1 MKTGWSRSFSLGAVA
16 FIFLVI
22 GYQSA
27 LFIHKAAVA
36 RIVAESV
43 RDSVVADGTEGTH
56 EAAGVAE
63 RAVGLRG
70 SDVAREE
77 NAKALENKDLAR
89 GAGVSREQFET
100 GSGGGSEGLSR
111 EQKKEEVRKEI
122 VRNFRPREEF
132 RFNPNTVSAGELERL
147 GFSEK
152 QAASIVAYREKGG
165 RFNRPEDF
173 ARSYV
178 VSDEMFARLEKWID
192 IPLLNINEADSAAF
206 DALPGIGPAFARRM
220 VAYRESLGG
229 LYSSPD
235 QLLEIY
241 NFDEERYS
249 KIRDLI
255 TVAYPSC
262 SRPVAGASSGTAGP
276 GSASSSGSSSAA
288 SGAATPASPSAA
300 SAGSTAGSSAGSSAS
315 GAAAPADTIPA
326 PLLDPL
332 PVLRLW
338 SAPED
343 SLRRHP
349 YIGSW
354 KTAHAIQ
361 LYKASAPRS
370 DWSLDGLVRAGVLTP
385 ELATRL
391 SRHYRLE

>member
-36 RIVAESV
+36 RIVAEG
-43 RDSVVADGTEGTH
+43 DSA
-56 EAAGVAE
+56 
-63 RAVGLRG
+63 
-70 SDVAREE
+70 VAREE
-77 NAKALENKDLAR
+77 NAKALEDKDLAR
-89 GAGVSREQFET
+89 GKGVSREKLET
-100 GSGGGSEGLSR
+100 GSGGGSEGRSR
-111 EQKKEEVRKEI
+111 ERKKEEVRKEI

-132 RFNPNTVSAGELERL
+132 RFDPNTVSAGELERL

-178 VSDEMFARLEKWID
+178 VSDEMFERLEKWID

-206 DALPGIGPAFARRM
+206 DALPGIGPTFASRM

-255 TVAYPSC
+255 TVAYPSG
-262 SRPVAGASSGTAGP
+262 SRPVASASSGGSGTVGP
-276 GSASSSGSSSAA
+276 GSASSSGSA
-288 SGAATPASPSAA
+288 SAA
-300 SAGSTAGSSAGSSAS
+300 SAASSAAD
-315 GAAAPADTIPA
+315 PADAVPA

-332 PVLRLW
+332 PVLRFW

-391 SRHYRLE
+391 SRYYRLE

>member
-43 RDSVVADGTEGTH
+43 RDSVVAEGAVGLS
-56 EAAGVAE
+56 EAAGVVE

-70 SDVAREE
+70 STVAREE
-77 NAKALENKDLAR
+77 NAKALEDKDLAC
-89 GAGVSREQFET
+89 GAGVSCEQLET
-100 GSGGGSEGLSR
+100 GPGGGSEGRSR
-111 EQKKEEVRKEI
+111 ERKKEEVRKEI

-132 RFNPNTVSAGELERL
+132 RFDPNTVSAGELERL

-255 TVAYPSC
+255 TVAYPSG
-262 SRPVAGASSGTAGP
+262 SV
-276 GSASSSGSSSAA
+276 GSAPAGF
-288 SGAATPASPSAA
+288 GAAD
-300 SAGSTAGSSAGSSAS
+300 
-315 GAAAPADTIPA
+315 PADAVPA

-332 PVLRLW
+332 PVLRFW

-391 SRHYRLE
+391 SRYYRLE

>member
-27 LFIHKAAVA
+27 LFIHKASVA

-43 RDSVVADGTEGTH
+43 RDSVVAERAVGTH

-70 SDVAREE
+70 SAVACED
-77 NAKALENKDLAR
+77 NAKALEDKDLAR
-89 GAGVSREQFET
+89 GAGVSREQLET
-100 GSGGGSEGLSR
+100 GSSGGSEGRSR
-111 EQKKEEVRKEI
+111 ERKKEEVRKEI

-132 RFNPNTVSAGELERL
+132 RFDPNTASAGELERL

-241 NFDEERYS
+241 NFDEERYE

-255 TVAYPSC
+255 TVDP
-262 SRPVAGASSGTAGP
+262 
-276 GSASSSGSSSAA
+276 
-288 SGAATPASPSAA
+288 
-300 SAGSTAGSSAGSSAS
+300 
-315 GAAAPADTIPA
+315 
-326 PLLDPL
+326 LDPL

-361 LYKASAPRS
+361 LYKASAPRT

-391 SRHYRLE
+391 SRYYRLE

>member
-1 MKTGWSRSFSLGAVA
+1 MKTGWSRSFSFGAVA

-43 RDSVVADGTEGTH
+43 RDSVVVEGTVGTH

-70 SDVAREE
+70 SAVACEE
-77 NAKALENKDLAR
+77 NAKALEDKDLAC
-89 GAGVSREQFET
+89 GAGV
-100 GSGGGSEGLSR
+100 SR

-132 RFNPNTVSAGELERL
+132 RFDPNTVSAGELERL

-165 RFNRPEDF
+165 CFNRPEDF

-220 VAYRESLGG
+220 VTYRESLGG

-241 NFDEERYS
+241 NFDEERYE

-255 TVAYPSC
+255 TVAYPSG
-262 SRPVAGASSGTAGP
+262 SRPVASASSGGSGPGGP
-276 GSASSSGSSSAA
+276 GSASSSGSASAASTA
-288 SGAATPASPSAA
+288 SGAAD
-300 SAGSTAGSSAGSSAS
+300 
-315 GAAAPADTIPA
+315 PADAVPA
-326 PLLDPL
+326 QLLDPL

-361 LYKASAPRS
+361 LYKASAPRT

-385 ELATRL
+385 ELASRL
-391 SRHYRLE
+391 SRYYRLE